1 AAYGEDWEGF
11 KELVS
16 KSNIKDKDL
25 ILQVLSMYSTSTQ
38 REDEIKNM
46 SSVFNELKKDILPQL
61 RRSVIVNTIDLEGK
75 TDTEM
80 MALVE
85 AGKLDQL
92 NLNELLFVAE
102 SIAQDN

>member
-1 AAYGEDWEGF
+1 
-11 KELVS
+11 
-16 KSNIKDKDL
+16 
-25 ILQVLSMYSTSTQ
+25 MYSSSTQ

-75 TDTEM
+75 TDAEM

-92 NLNELLFVAE
+92 NLNESLLRCGVDRTGQRYQE
-102 SIAQDN
+102 HRIGLCCREV

>member
-1 AAYGEDWEGF
+1 
-11 KELVS
+11 
-16 KSNIKDKDL
+16 
-25 ILQVLSMYSTSTQ
+25 
-38 REDEIKNM
+38 M

-75 TDTEM
+75 TDAEM

-92 NLNELLFVAE
+92 N
-102 SIAQDN
+102 